1 MQAMFHVKQKIFF
14 VIVSCETIFTIKQPC
29 AIRFSVLGCKIKD
42 KLQNYITCCFDIIL
56 ILKILRK
63 LQEDNLF
70 ALAVSKV
77 ISFNKNKQQKLS
89 QKKISE
95 RIRQIKVRICYFSL
109 KKLCYNKDK

>member
-1 MQAMFHVKQKIFF
+1 MKQ
-14 VIVSCETIFTIKQPC
+14 
-29 AIRFSVLGCKIKD
+29 FSVLGCKIKD

-95 RIRQIKVRICYFSL
+95 ECFVKPE
-109 KKLCYNKDK
+109 KKIFTETP